1 MNAAAVDRADQAAE
15 KVDRVAQLRER
26 IRALEAAPRQLLS
39 VVRTGVAA
47 FDGLLPQG
55 GLPLG
60 QAVELWGEAAS
71 GRTSLALRAAA
82 SAQRA
87 GRLCAWVDGPAELY
101 PPTAAALGVDL
112 SALLMVRPRAPGQ
125 LVWAAQQLA
134 RSGAF
139 ACVVLDVTHTGVRLG
154 LAEGKKLA
162 DAAVASGTLLILL
175 TPRDAPADGMLR
187 LGTAASGPEGFTVE
201 VLRSRSGGLHR
212 AAEIPWTALWEQGS
226 GTDEA
231 GERAPEIAPDAAPP
245 AGPEGLLEVG
255 YRRRAP
261 GRSRPCLGIRGQR
274 PGRDVRIPAGLHGA
288 LAGQPA

>member
-1 MNAAAVDRADQAAE
+1 MSAVAAVAAAERAERVD
-15 KVDRVAQLRER
+15 KVAQLRER

-71 GRTSLALRAAA
+71 GRTSLTLRAVAA
-82 SAQRA
+82 AQRA

-112 SALLMVRPRAPGQ
+112 RALLMVRPRAPGQ

-139 ACVVLDVTHTGVRLG
+139 ACVVLDVTHTGARLG
-154 LAEGKKLA
+154 LAEGKKLQ
-162 DAAVASGTLLILL
+162 DAAVASGTLLLLL

-187 LGTAASGPEGFTVE
+187 LGTAASGPDGFTVE

-212 AAEIPWTALWEQGS
+212 SVEISWTALWEQG
-226 GTDEA
+226 A
-231 GERAPEIAPDAAPP
+231 GEIASERVPDAPP
-245 AGPEGLLEVG
+245 PVGPEGLLEVG

-261 GRSRPCLGIRGQR
+261 GRSRACLGIRGQR
-274 PGRDVRIPAGLHGA
+274 PGRDVRIPSGLQGA
-288 LAGQPA
+288 LVAQGS